1 MAPHRASAL
10 PPWLALLCLL
20 ACTLPSEAATRERYI
35 VKYRDGVAP
44 QDLGRAERRGAP
56 VLRELARHRASVLL
70 LEPAEAANL
79 ALDPAVESVERDAR
93 RYPTGMF
100 RAPPSGAD
108 LMPAASSGSQ
118 QVIPYGLPLAQAQ
131 GLAGNRLAGIK
142 VCVIDSG
149 YDMGH
154 EDKPRRTTVS
164 GTNDPGG
171 TGAWDRDGD
180 GHGTHVSG
188 TINSLDNTVG
198 IVGVFPRVP
207 MHIVRVFG
215 DKGEW
220 AYSSDL
226 VAALDACIA
235 AGADVVNMSLGG
247 SDPTEFERV
256 AFRNARWA
264 GVLAVAAAGND
275 GEALY
280 SYPAS
285 YPSVM
290 SVGAVDDASRHA
302 GFSNRN
308 REVDIAAP
316 GVSVLSTVPRGTVRE
331 AFIETP
337 LGETAVVPMDNFAV
351 PAEPVSG
358 ALIDCGLAGSAAECG
373 DATGAMCLIERGTFF
388 FYEKARSCAAAGGIG
403 AVVFNKE
410 GEVGP
415 VYGTLGEER
424 SSIPI
429 VGTDRATGIS
439 LRQAHLGST
448 LTLTFGA
455 RSPDYDAY
463 SGTSMAT
470 PHVAGIAALIW
481 SRHPKCTND
490 QVRRAM
496 EQTALDLGNAG
507 RDWSYGTGLVQAR
520 AADDYLKTLGCGGS

>member
-1 MAPHRASAL
+1 MR
-10 PPWLALLCLL
+10 
-20 ACTLPSEAATRERYI
+20 
-35 VKYRDGVAP
+35 YRDGLSP
-44 QDLGRAERRGAP
+44 QAQGRAERRGAP
-56 VLRELARHRASVLL
+56 VLRELARHRASVLT
-70 LEPAEAANL
+70 LEPADAANL
-79 ALDPAVESVERDAR
+79 ALDPSVESIERDAR
-93 RYPTGMF
+93 RYPVGMF
-100 RAPPSGAD
+100 RAPPSPAD
-108 LMPAASSGSQ
+108 LLPAEGSGSQ
-118 QVIPYGLPLAQAQ
+118 QVIPYGLQLVQAQ
-131 GLAGNRLAGIK
+131 GLTGNRSAGIK
-142 VCVIDSG
+142 VCVMDSG

-154 EDKPRRTTVS
+154 EDKPRRTTVK

-171 TGAWDRDGD
+171 TGPWDRDGD

-188 TINSLDNTVG
+188 TINSLNNTVG

-207 MHIVRVFG
+207 MHIIRVFG
-215 DKGEW
+215 NKGEW

-247 SDPTEFERV
+247 SDPTELERL
-256 AFRNARWA
+256 AFRDARWA
-264 GVLAVAAAGND
+264 GVLSVAAAGND
-275 GEALY
+275 GEALF

-290 SVGAVDDASRHA
+290 SVAAVDDTSAHAS
-302 GFSNRN
+302 FSNLN

-316 GVSVLSTVPRGTVRE
+316 GVAVLSTVPRGTVRE
-331 AFIETP
+331 AFIESP

-351 PAEPVSG
+351 PAEPLSG
-358 ALIDCGLAGSAAECG
+358 ALVDCGLAGSATDCG
-373 DATGAMCLIERGTFF
+373 NATGAMCLIERGTFF

-439 LRQAHLGST
+439 LRASHLGST
-448 LTLTFGA
+448 LTLSFGA
-455 RSPDYDAY
+455 RSPDYDSY

-470 PHVAGIAALIW
+470 PHVAGVAALIW
-481 SRHPKCTND
+481 SRHPKCSND

-496 EQTALDLGNAG
+496 EDTALDLGNAG
-507 RDWSYGTGLVQAR
+507 RDWSFGAGLVQAR
-520 AADDYLKTLGCGGS
+520 AADDYLKMLGCGGT

>member
-1 MAPHRASAL
+1 MV
-10 PPWLALLCLL
+10 LCLFGG
-20 ACTLPSEAATRERYI
+20 ARVSEASDPERYI
-35 VKYRDGVAP
+35 VKFRDDRAA
-44 QDLGRAERRGAP
+44 QRLGKSERRGAP
-56 VLRELARHRASVLL
+56 VLRELARHRAAVMMLD
-70 LEPAEAANL
+70 ATQAADM
-79 ALDPAVESVERDAR
+79 ARDPAVEAIERDAR
-93 RYPTGMF
+93 RYPTGLL
-100 RAPPSGAD
+100 RAPPSAAD
-108 LMPAASSGSQ
+108 LLPSAGTGSQ
-118 QVIPYGLPLAQAQ
+118 QTIPYGLPLVQAL
-131 GLAGNRLAGIK
+131 GLKGNRAAGIK

-154 EDKPRRTTVS
+154 EDKPRRTTVT
-164 GTNDPGG
+164 GINDPGG
-171 TGAWDRDGD
+171 TGPWYRDGD

-188 TINSLDNTVG
+188 TINSFNNSVG
-198 IVGVFPRVP
+198 IRGIFPRVS

-247 SDPTEFERV
+247 SDPTELERI

-275 GEALY
+275 GQAVF
-280 SYPAS
+280 SFPAS

-290 SVGAVDDASRHA
+290 SVGAVDDTSRHA
-302 GFSNRN
+302 SFSNRN
-308 REVDIAAP
+308 KEVDIAAP
-316 GVSVLSTVPRGTVRE
+316 GVSVLSTVPRGNVRE
-331 AFIETP
+331 AFIESP
-337 LGETAVVPMDNFAV
+337 LGETSVVPMDNFAV
-351 PAEPVSG
+351 PVDPLSG
-358 ALIDCGLAGSAAECG
+358 ALVDCGLAGSAAECG

-439 LRQAHLGST
+439 LRALHLGRTVT
-448 LTLTFGA
+448 LSFGT
-455 RSPDYDAY
+455 RSPDYDSY

-470 PHVAGIAALIW
+470 PHVAGVAALIW
-481 SRHPKCTND
+481 SRHPKCSND

-496 EQTALDLGNAG
+496 EQTALDLGNSG
-507 RDWSYGTGLVQAR
+507 RDWMYGAGLVQAR
-520 AADDYLKTLGCGGS
+520 AADDYLLSQPPPCGGS

>member
-1 MAPHRASAL
+1 MTHHSRIARPAR
-10 PPWLALLCLL
+10 LALLCLFF
-20 ACTLPSEAATRERYI
+20 TATPTDASARERFI
-35 VKYRDGVAP
+35 VKFRETASLQGPERIANRD
-44 QDLGRAERRGAP
+44 AP

-70 LEPAEAANL
+70 LEPSEAANL
-79 ALDPAVESVERDAR
+79 SLDPAVESIERDAR
-93 RYPTGMF
+93 RYQAGMF
-100 RAPPSGAD
+100 RAQPSSAD
-108 LMPAASSGSQ
+108 LLPAAGSGSQ
-118 QVIPYGLPLAQAQ
+118 QVIPYGLQLVQAQ
-131 GLAGNRLAGIK
+131 GLAGNRKAGIK

-154 EDKPRRTTVS
+154 EDKPRRITVS
-164 GTNDPGG
+164 GTNDPNG
-171 TGAWDRDGD
+171 TGPWDQDGD

-188 TINSLDNTVG
+188 TINTLDNTVG
-198 IVGVFPRVP
+198 IVGVFPRVR

-247 SDPTEFERV
+247 SEPTELERL
-256 AFRNARWA
+256 AFRDARSA
-264 GVLAVAAAGND
+264 GVLSVAAAGND
-275 GEALY
+275 GDAAF

-290 SVGAVDDASRHA
+290 SVAAVDASSRRA
-302 GFSNRN
+302 SFSNRN

-331 AFIETP
+331 AFIESP
-337 LGETAVVPMDNFAV
+337 LGETAVVPMDNFVV
-351 PAEPVSG
+351 PAEPLSG
-358 ALIDCGLAGSAAECG
+358 VLVDCGLAGSASDCG
-373 DATGAMCLIERGTFF
+373 NASGAMCLIERGEFF

-403 AVVFNKE
+403 AVVFNKD

-439 LRQAHLGST
+439 LRASHLGST
-448 LTLTFGA
+448 LTLSFGA

-470 PHVAGIAALIW
+470 PHVAGVAALIW
-481 SRHPKCTND
+481 SRHPKCNNY

-496 EQTALDLGNAG
+496 EQTALDLGIAG
-507 RDWSYGTGLVQAR
+507 RDWEHGAGLVQAR
-520 AADDYLKTLGCGGS
+520 AADDYLRMLGCGGN